1 MPPRIRSS
9 LQTNLILASIF
20 ITLPTLGNFVDLML
34 TYLAFR
40 LNPAYWF
47 VNEAATPFKMEVL
60 SHGYLPAA
68 LDAIY
73 HNSIVTLPLLL
84 GGGICVY
91 AARRLGEKHA
101 ERLALIVLSLANGV
115 IFMLHLYGGLSWFML
130 G

>member
-1 MPPRIRSS
+1 
-9 LQTNLILASIF
+9 
-20 ITLPTLGNFVDLML
+20 
-34 TYLAFR
+34 
-40 LNPAYWF
+40 
-47 VNEAATPFKMEVL
+47 MEVL